1 MKKLIPLILFAAIV
15 MGCNNSADNVQTKD
29 SVNVDVN
36 THDETNKDTSSYDRM
51 PNKTNDS
58 MQQ

>member
-1 MKKLIPLILFAAIV
+1 MKKIIPFIFLVAVLTA
-15 MGCNNSADNVQTKD
+15 CNNSADNVKTKD

-36 THDETNKDTSSYDRM
+36 TRTETNKDTSSYDRM
-51 PNKTNDS
+51 PNKIHDS